1 MAIINDR
8 GALAQRILHSVF
20 WQWSKTRQKNVWV
33 VHLSEEHLILQLRY
47 LELGLEH
54 HYPDIACFNCI
65 VAGIPGAITFLPY
78 ICYIYSVSF
87 GQYDLF
93 NYGDPRRV
101 ERSLSSLPAK

>member
-65 VAGIPGAITFLPY
+65 VAGIPLMVHF
-78 ICYIYSVSF
+78 YSLDVRISVIF
-87 GQYDLF
+87 IF
-93 NYGDPRRV
+93 ACSEN
-101 ERSLSSLPAK
+101 E